1 MYLAVCTFAVM
12 SFHVLHRLPWA
23 AFLAQCWCRPIS
35 LRRQRSLGLFFTCSY
50 ARSGCLVT
58 SRLCLSS
65 VARDCIPRATS
76 TAKRRT
82 SHCTALPACRRRT
95 PCSETRV
102 VANDA
107 CFMIV
112 LLVFA
117 CSGAPTETL
126 VISEALHEPEATPK
140 RRLFGLI

>member
-1 MYLAVCTFAVM
+1 MYLAVCTFAVK
-12 SFHVLHRLPWA
+12 SFHVLHKLPWA
-23 AFLAQCWCRPIS
+23 AFLAQCCCRPIS

-107 CFMIV
+107 CFMILYSCLHV
-112 LLVFA
+112 VA
-117 CSGAPTETL
+117 HQRRPCSF
-126 VISEALHEPEATPK
+126 
-140 RRLFGLI
+140 RRLCMNPRRPQTSDTLG